1 MSGHCNERRAESG
14 DELGKISWASSKNL
28 DYSRSAT
35 EHRPAGDR
43 CGRVQ
48 MNMDM
53 WEVAATDF
61 SLSTRHDDDEVLR
74 PTAKMLFT
82 YKKVGF

>member
-1 MSGHCNERRAESG
+1 
-14 DELGKISWASSKNL
+14 
-28 DYSRSAT
+28 
-35 EHRPAGDR
+35 
-43 CGRVQ
+43 